1 MEASIRTCK
10 SDSRSFTPFLL
21 LYAKCLCRVCQAATF
36 SSCVEGIGTSACR
49 SGPCGSKRP
58 IPVLCVSGAP
68 ASPMTHFLAPSLHR
82 FHNSKPDFMPHDK
95 KKNQV
100 SVLAGLSPK
109 PIQARRCATSATQGI
124 RQPTSFPPFRPGTTH
139 FKGEKRKKREKAK
152 GDRIPSGPENGQIPA
167 AFSGICADPLVDS

>member
-109 PIQARRCATSATQGI
+109 PI
-124 RQPTSFPPFRPGTTH
+124 
-139 FKGEKRKKREKAK
+139 
-152 GDRIPSGPENGQIPA
+152 
-167 AFSGICADPLVDS
+167 